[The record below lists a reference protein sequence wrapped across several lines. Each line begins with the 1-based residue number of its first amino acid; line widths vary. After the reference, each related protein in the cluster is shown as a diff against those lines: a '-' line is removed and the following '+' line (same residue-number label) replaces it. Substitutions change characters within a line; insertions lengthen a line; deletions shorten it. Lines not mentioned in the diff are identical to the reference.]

1 MTILISF
8 FKKYITQQILL
19 ELLKT
24 TVGRAVI
31 ESLLL
36 KIQKEANE
44 SENKIDDAVVEVLID
59 TVHKIL
65 GDEQK

>member
-8 FKKYITQQILL
+8 LKKYITQQILL

-24 TVGRAVI
+24 TVGRAVV

-59 TVHKIL
+59 SVHKIL
-65 GDEQK
+65 GDEKK